1 MLTVESSTETI
12 DNPLHEAAKR
22 GNLPFLQECLENR
35 VSEWNSYMMYVYM
48 YMCLNAE
55 IVMFE
60 TMGMLFKWMYM
71 YLLIKII
78 EIVPKWN
85 SDTVEP
91 QIKDYTIR
99 TY

>member
-35 VSEWNSYMMYVYM
+35 VSERNSYMMYVYM

-55 IVMFE
+55 VVMFE
-60 TMGMLFKWMYM
+60 TMGTLFKRM
-71 YLLIKII
+71 YLLI
-78 EIVPKWN
+78 EIVPK
-85 SDTVEP
+85 
-91 QIKDYTIR
+91 
-99 TY
+99 